1 MYKLIINKTKN
12 KLNNSFLKNIYRIKM
27 TKNKIV
33 LYRKMKKC
41 INIEKVLFFYL

>member
-1 MYKLIINKTKN
+1 MKYLDLNIYAMYKFIINKTKN

-33 LYRKMKKC
+33 
-41 INIEKVLFFYL
+41 